1 MIIFAPRAMTIKALA
16 SNYMNFVK
24 YIQQKFSKMSLIK
37 STKEP
42 EDYSP
47 NETNVEHQTA
57 LPEERLMSFFHDEPI
72 KGGVYRH
79 SSILLFTNE
88 HMERYHNYIQ
98 WVFPTDIPSSVN
110 SDAPLL
116 TPNFCT
122 QFAIDE
128 IAKHN
133 YCLTCRK
140 FLNFLGLDCQKHENT
155 NSIESLAGSDRRFYA
170 LPYHNN
176 LRITRMLR
184 SLRQTG
190 HIACADQ
197 IFSYIQITL
206 NDNPDVKVDPFS
218 MDKWKEAMEE

>member
-1 MIIFAPRAMTIKALA
+1 
-16 SNYMNFVK
+16 MNFIK
-24 YIQQKFSKMSLIK
+24 YIQQIFSKKSIIK
-37 STKEP
+37 SPKETY
-42 EDYSP
+42 DYGSI
-47 NETNVEHQTA
+47 ETNVEHQTA

-79 SSILLFTNE
+79 SSILLFSNE
-88 HMERYHNYIQ
+88 QMERYHNYIQ

-110 SDAPLL
+110 SDAPLV

-122 QFAIDE
+122 QFASNE

-155 NSIESLAGSDRRFYA
+155 NVIQSLAGSDRRFYA

-190 HIACADQ
+190 HSACADQ

-206 NDNPDVKVDPFS
+206 NDNSDVKVDPVS